1 MKSVNPPK
9 ILILTQ
15 GLGVGGLEKTLIRIA
30 TGLKHRANFE
40 PQIYAYD
47 QEPKQNI
54 WSGELQNAKIPCL
67 ATLKGP
73 GLSRA
78 VIQQIRELVK
88 KENIQ
93 IVHTHD
99 LNALVY
105 GALAKFK
112 GGGFKLVHTQHTFL
126 HLDKLKHRIFERIF
140 PRAADALVCPSP
152 SLKSVYARHG
162 FPGARIIANGIDVP
176 DLAFRRSDRK
186 AWLERGPQGSEDA
199 SSFEKLKARSAE
211 RWVLVL
217 GRVNVGKGQENF
229 LDLWTSMAPDFRSR
243 TQVLFVG
250 PANDPEYL
258 KVLKERS
265 RSFPDGDH
273 LHWLGG
279 SSRPSQWMGVSDVF
293 VSLSDFEGMP
303 LAPVEASLA
312 GLPLVLSDIGGHRD
326 LGLPATRFVKATHA
340 HDVQE
345 AIEKAQA
352 PTATEL
358 SETER
363 RYKLETMV
371 EAYENVYRD
380 VLGLG
385 VS

>member
-30 TGLKHRANFE
+30 AGLKRRGNFE
-40 PQIYAYD
+40 PQVYAYD
-47 QEPKQNI
+47 QDPTQNM
-54 WSGELQNAKIPCL
+54 WSADLERAKIPCL
-67 ATLKGP
+67 AMLKGP

-78 VIQQIRELVK
+78 VIQRIRDIVRT
-88 KENIQ
+88 ENVQ

-140 PRAADALVCPSP
+140 PRAADALVCPSQ
-152 SLKSVYARHG
+152 SLKSIYARHG
-162 FPGARIIANGIDVP
+162 FPGARIIANGIDIP
-176 DLAFRRSDRK
+176 DLAFRRADR
-186 AWLERGPQGSEDA
+186 AQWLEQGARGTEDA
-199 SSFEKLKARSAE
+199 GCFEKLKTLSAD

-229 LDLWTSMAPDFRSR
+229 LDLWSEMDAGFRSR
-243 TQVLFVG
+243 SQVLFVG
-250 PANDPEYL
+250 PPNDPGYL
-258 KVLKERS
+258 RALKDRA
-265 RSFPDGDH
+265 RALPDGEN
-273 LHWLGG
+273 LHWVGG
-279 SSRPSQWMGVSDVF
+279 SARPSQWMGVSDVF

-326 LGLPATRFVKATHA
+326 LGLPATQFVNAA
-340 HDVQE
+340 RARDVQA
-345 AIEKAQA
+345 AIEGAQA
-352 PTATEL
+352 PSDHEL
-358 SETER
+358 NVAKQ
-363 RYKLETMV
+363 RYDLETMV
-371 EAYENVYRD
+371 EAYEKVYREL
-380 VLGLG
+380 LGPG

>member
-30 TGLKHRANFE
+30 TGLKRRASFE

-47 QEPKQNI
+47 HDPKKNM
-54 WSGELQNAKIPCL
+54 WSADLQHAQILCL
-67 ATLKGP
+67 ASLKGP
-73 GLSRA
+73 GLSRG
-78 VIQQIRELVK
+78 VLQKIRELVRS
-88 KENIQ
+88 ENIQ

-105 GALAKFK
+105 GALAKLK

-140 PRAADALVCPSP
+140 PRVADALVCPSQ
-152 SLKSVYARHG
+152 SLKNIYARHG

-176 DLAFRRSDRK
+176 DLAYRREDRG
-186 AWLERGPQGSEDA
+186 AWLELGPLGGEDA
-199 SSFEKLKARSAE
+199 SSFEKLKALGAQ

-229 LDLWTSMAPDFRSR
+229 LSLWASMDPAFRSR

-250 PANDPEYL
+250 PPNDPDYL
-258 KVLKERS
+258 KVLKERA
-265 RSFPDGDH
+265 RSLPNGEC

-279 SSRPSQWMGVSDVF
+279 STRPSQWMGVSDVF

-326 LGLPATRFVKATHA
+326 LGLPATRFVAATEA
-340 HDVQE
+340 REVQE
-345 AIEKAQA
+345 AIESAQA
-352 PTATEL
+352 PTKSEL

-363 RYKLETMV
+363 RYKLDTMV
-371 EAYENVYRD
+371 ESYEIVYRD